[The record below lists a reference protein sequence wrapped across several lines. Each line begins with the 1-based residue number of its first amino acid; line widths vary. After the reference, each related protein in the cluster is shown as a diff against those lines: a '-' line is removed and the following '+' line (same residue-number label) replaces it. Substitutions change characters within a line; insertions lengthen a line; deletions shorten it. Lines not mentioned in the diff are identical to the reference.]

1 MDTKKPV
8 RLGVWGC
15 GGHAVNHLEHLP
27 PQDLVTVTAL
37 CDLDLHRLLLAEQS
51 INVRQSGEIFKIYNN
66 PARLLSDPNVDA
78 IFIAT
83 PDQYHTEQIMQALKA
98 GKHVLAEKPLAINPE
113 QFKHLYD
120 AAAYAHDK
128 GLVFLTCHP
137 RRFDSRNV
145 WIKQNLEYLE
155 RKYGSTN
162 AVTFSFA
169 YPQPKDAWKEGRGL
183 LMDHVNHEVDLMQYL
198 FGPEHISAVRIC
210 DSSHEYDV
218 LGQRHD
224 GIFFHFSG
232 TRNATVKD
240 WGSSHETL
248 RIVLERAIIEVTG
261 NEAVVSVRDSRGSLL
276 EVNQVA
282 GTLENPFDRYN
293 RVVQNFGEVIR
304 GEAEPYVGTSEIL
317 INTIAG
323 VELTDRG
330 IIDESSINSYGR
342 YMNLA

>member
-1 MDTKKPV
+1 
-8 RLGVWGC
+8 
-15 GGHAVNHLEHLP
+15 
-27 PQDLVTVTAL
+27 
-37 CDLDLHRLLLAEQS
+37 
-51 INVRQSGEIFKIYNN
+51 
-66 PARLLSDPNVDA
+66 
-78 IFIAT
+78 
-83 PDQYHTEQIMQALKA
+83 
-98 GKHVLAEKPLAINPE
+98 
-113 QFKHLYD
+113 
-120 AAAYAHDK
+120 
-128 GLVFLTCHP
+128 VFLTCHP